1 LSVLAI
7 AIAAAHSAGAAQF
20 AAQGRAH
27 LLACVEPAATQSIR
41 IADMMIVAGEWSV
54 IEEIISAQVVVM
66 IRDLRQLVAPLSC
79 FIEKPLQNWTRENA
93 ALIGIIYFCLAYR
106 APIGVIPEKLK
117 EFVEQSKFWNG
128 KKVASV
134 QVTEDKPRWKCA
146 GS

>member
-1 LSVLAI
+1 
-7 AIAAAHSAGAAQF
+7 
-20 AAQGRAH
+20 